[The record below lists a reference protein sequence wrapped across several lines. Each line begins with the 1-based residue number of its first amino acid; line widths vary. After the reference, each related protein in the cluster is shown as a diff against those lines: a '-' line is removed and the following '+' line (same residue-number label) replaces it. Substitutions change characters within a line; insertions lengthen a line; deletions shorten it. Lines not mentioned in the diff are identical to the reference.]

1 MKQALL
7 PPAECRFSLRS
18 NEQRRQRQRQRVS
31 PPFLS
36 LNYFMQ
42 PGNRTRRDNILASC
56 NIAEQQDYVQNASS
70 HGVRHK
76 HHNHSFVKSVAIQS
90 FHLAQKRADRFA
102 EYIDAGN
109 GACNERT
116 RDKVGRVLL
125 NESIVCTSVTPW
137 VCRFTRIFANGY

>member
-1 MKQALL
+1 MSFLI
-7 PPAECRFSLRS
+7 E
-18 NEQRRQRQRQRVS
+18 EQRAEETDAES
-31 PPFLS
+31 PSPFLS

-42 PGNRTRRDNILASC
+42 LGNRTRRDNILASC
-56 NIAEQQDYVQNASS
+56 HIAEQQDYAQNASS

-76 HHNHSFVKSVAIQS
+76 HHNHSFVKSVIIQP